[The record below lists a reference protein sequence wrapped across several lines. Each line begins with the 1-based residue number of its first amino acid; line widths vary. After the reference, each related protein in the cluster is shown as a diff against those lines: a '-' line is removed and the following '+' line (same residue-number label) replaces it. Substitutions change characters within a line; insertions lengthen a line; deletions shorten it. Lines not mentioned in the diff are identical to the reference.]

1 MYIILIYDIPLE
13 DGGAK
18 VSRNTFKICKKFL
31 NHVQKSVFEGEISEL
46 QYLKLKK
53 ELSKFIRKDAD
64 SVITFHSNNSKWL
77 KKDFLGVEIDATSQF
92 I

>member
-13 DGGAK
+13 EGGAR
-18 VSRNTFKICKKFL
+18 VSRWTFKTCKKFL

-46 QYLKLKK
+46 QYMKLKK
-53 ELSKFIRKDAD
+53 ELSKYIRKDID

-77 KKDFLGVEIDATSQF
+77 KKEFLGIEFDATSQF